1 MTQLS
6 DKEHNV
12 QMEDMKSFDEQM
24 PCVGIFWYDP
34 EDNTLFGVRKKELT
48 PQMVEEAAEKGKPF
62 INYPQ
67 GGHKAAIEREGSE
80 IYFDFPEREQAR
92 AELKEYFRAQAKH
105 LDTKFKGD
113 YTQVPRGR
121 VAWTIDKFIVLV
133 GKWAEPIQEQLT
145 ELLEQEFSLPYFE
158 SCMMNQWNSER
169 RAKLAWAIPSRDR
182 GRRSQHWDLGHGWS
196 GDMPK

>member
-34 EDNTLFGVRKKELT
+34 EDNMLFGVRKKELT
-48 PQMVEEAAEKGKPF
+48 PQMVEESRAKGVDV
-62 INYPQ
+62 I
-67 GGHKAAIEREGSE
+67 
-80 IYFDFPEREQAR
+80 
-92 AELKEYFRAQAKH
+92 
-105 LDTKFKGD
+105 D
-113 YTQVPRGR
+113 YTISSLLHQPSDIKQRECGR

-158 SCMMNQWNSER
+158 FVYDE
-169 RAKLAWAIPSRDR
+169 
-182 GRRSQHWDLGHGWS
+182 HWDLGHGWS